1 MMNYRKKWYL
11 VVFLGLFFCSAV
23 FLSSPS
29 AAETPKKGGWLTV
42 ATDSTAVGLDPH
54 LSITFSTFTFTEHV
68 YDTLLRRN
76 YKMELVPSLAVSWEQ
91 PDDLTY
97 IFHLRKGVKFH
108 NGNDMTS
115 EDVVFS
121 FNRILNPKTG
131 SPAYSTFKVI
141 DKVEALDKYTV
152 KMTLNKTMPAF
163 LSYCGFPRTS
173 AIVSKAE
180 VEKHGTLQKHMV
192 GTGPFKLQEY
202 KHGVSATFVR
212 NEDYWEEG
220 LPYLDGFKFLVMKD
234 EASRMAAIRRKTVD
248 IGWVKNAQLA
258 DLAARTPGTTLI
270 KSAPARQGRF
280 FLSHKQ
286 FPFDNLKLR
295 QAVAAALDYQSI
307 IDKVI
312 FGHGMYSSCIPPSE
326 VEFVLPS
333 EEIKSLPFYPQ
344 DYELSKKLL
353 KEAGYP
359 DGFEFTIKTS
369 PHSPD
374 YVPASEIIQQQLA
387 KVGIKANIEQ
397 MEWGAFQKV
406 RRSVD
411 YQGIYFAGSWRAD
424 PADYFYSYMHGSST
438 ANEIG
443 QNDPEINRLMDLC
456 LTTVDLKQ
464 RKAYFKELQYKF
476 AEKVT
481 AIFTYAMPS
490 RFEIV
495 SDKVKGYHFMA
506 NNGRAYLRQAWI
518 AE

>member
-1 MMNYRKKWYL
+1 MMNYRKKLYL

-23 FLSSPS
+23 FLSSPAS
-29 AAETPKKGGWLTV
+29 AETPKKGGWLTV
-42 ATDSTAVGLDPH
+42 ATDSTAVGLDPA

-76 YKMELVPSLAVSWEQ
+76 NKMELEPSLAVSWEQ

-108 NGNDMTS
+108 NGSEMTS
-115 EDVVFS
+115 EDVAFT
-121 FNRILNPKTG
+121 FNRILDPKTG
-131 SPAYSTFKVI
+131 SPAYSTFKSI
-141 DKVEALDKYTV
+141 DKVVALDKYTV
-152 KMTLNKTMPAF
+152 KITLNKTMPAF
-163 LSYCGFPRTS
+163 LSYCGFTRTS

-180 VEKHGTLQKHMV
+180 VEKHGTLQKNMI

-212 NEDYWEEG
+212 NEDYWEPG

-234 EASRMAAIRRKTVD
+234 EASRMAAIRRGSVD

-258 DLAARTPGTTLI
+258 DLAAKTPGTTLI
-270 KSAPARQGRF
+270 KSAAARQGRF

-312 FGHGMYSSCIPPSE
+312 FGHGVYSGCIPPSE
-326 VEFVLPS
+326 VEFVLS
-333 EEIKSLPFYPQ
+333 QEEIKSLPFYRQ
-344 DYELSKKLL
+344 DYELAKKLL

-387 KVGIKANIEQ
+387 KIGIKANIEQ
-397 MEWGAFQKV
+397 MEWGSFQKV

-456 LTTVDLKQ
+456 LTTVDLKK
-464 RKAYFKELQYKF
+464 RKAYFKELQYTF

>member
-1 MMNYRKKWYL
+1 MKNYRPKWYF
-11 VVFLGLFFCSAV
+11 VVFFGLFI
-23 FLSSPS
+23 LSFALSGSPA

-42 ATDSTAVGLDPH
+42 ATDETAVGLDPH
-54 LSITFSTFTFTEHV
+54 LSITFSTSTFTEHV

-76 YKMELVPSLAVSWEQ
+76 SKMELEPSLAVSWEQ

-108 NGNDMTS
+108 DGKEMTS
-115 EDVVFS
+115 EDVAFS
-121 FNRILNPKTG
+121 FNRILDPKTG
-131 SPAYSTFKVI
+131 SPALSTFKTI
-141 DKVEALDKYTV
+141 GKVEALDKYTV
-152 KMTLNKTMPAF
+152 KITLNQTMPAF
-163 LSYCGFPRTS
+163 LSYCAFVRQS
-173 AIVSKAE
+173 AIVSKAA
-180 VEKHGTLQKHMV
+180 VEKYGTLQKDMV

-202 KHGVSATFVR
+202 KHGVSATFLR
-212 NEDYWEEG
+212 NDDYWEPG
-220 LPYLDGFKFLVMKD
+220 LPYLDGFKFSVMKD
-234 EASRMAAIRRKTVD
+234 EASRMAAIRRGTVD
-248 IGWVKNAQLA
+248 IGWVKDAQTA
-258 DLAARTPGTTLI
+258 DLVVKTPGTRLI
-270 KSAPARQGRF
+270 ESAPARQGRL

-295 QAVAAALDYQSI
+295 QAVAVSLDYQSI
-307 IDKVI
+307 IDKVL
-312 FGHGMYSSCIPPSE
+312 FGHGMLSTCIPPSE
-326 VEFVLPS
+326 VDFVLPQ
-333 EEIKSLPFYPQ
+333 EEIKNLPFYPQ
-344 DYELSKKLL
+344 DYELAKKLL

-387 KVGIKANIEQ
+387 KVGIKANIQQ

-406 RRSVD
+406 RRSID
-411 YQGIYFAGSWRAD
+411 YQAIYFAGAWRAD
-424 PADYFYSYMHGSST
+424 PADYFYSYMHGNSP

-456 LTTVDLKQ
+456 LTTVNMEK

-481 AIFTYAMPS
+481 AIFTYASPS

-495 SDKVKGYHFMA
+495 SDKVKGYYFMA
-506 NNGRAYLRQAWI
+506 NNGRAYLREAWI
-518 AE
+518 SE